1 MISTST
7 LPFAKFSRKDW
18 YCGKVLVAT
27 KVPEQTFQF
36 KVYANSCTSTSIAA
50 KTAPQY
56 LSFRENFAN
65 GSVPVWVWM
74 LCFFCFF
81 WLI

>member
-1 MISTST
+1 MILLGASLPGAVNRRLPVLSSHASLKRCT

-36 KVYANSCTSTSIAA
+36 KVFFFFFVKSSV
-50 KTAPQY
+50 Y
-56 LSFRENFAN
+56 L
-65 GSVPVWVWM
+65 
-74 LCFFCFF
+74 
-81 WLI
+81 